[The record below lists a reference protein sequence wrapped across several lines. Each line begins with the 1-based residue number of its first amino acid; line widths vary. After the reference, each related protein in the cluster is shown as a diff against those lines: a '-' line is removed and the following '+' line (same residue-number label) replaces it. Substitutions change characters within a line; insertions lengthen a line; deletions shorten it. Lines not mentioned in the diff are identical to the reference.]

1 MGDTRQSES
10 HTGDE
15 QPHLGVRGSWEEERM
30 RRRKHANDSGDGGKQ
45 STKLVSTNSQ

>member
-30 RRRKHANDSGDGGKQ
+30 IGLSIAGEATQAGQ
-45 STKLVSTNSQ
+45 